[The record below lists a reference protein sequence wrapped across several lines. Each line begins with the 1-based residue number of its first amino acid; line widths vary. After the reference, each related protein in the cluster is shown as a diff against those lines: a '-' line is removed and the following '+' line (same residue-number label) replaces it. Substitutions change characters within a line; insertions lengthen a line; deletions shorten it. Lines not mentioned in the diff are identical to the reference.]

1 VSRRAARRRGGRL
14 PTMSDS
20 CEARGRPRSAPSR
33 AELPGPSPFA
43 LAQRFV
49 VLLGLIG
56 RAALLYLRLVLD
68 RRGFWRLSGAQRI
81 EIQRRFAERFVR
93 VAMRFR
99 GGLIKVGQVASLRID
114 VVPEEVTDELARL
127 QDRVDPHPFEEI
139 AAQIHTELGRPVGE
153 LFERFERTPLAS
165 ASLGQV
171 HRAHDPQG
179 RELAVKVLYPGIER
193 QVAVDLVATR
203 IGLWLFNWLV
213 VPDLMQVYR
222 ELRRTILGEMN
233 YVEEGRAA
241 EEVAAN
247 LGRDPQ
253 VAERVRVPAIHW
265 ETTTRRVLTM
275 EFLEGTKVNDTATI
289 AAWGLD
295 IRDVVTWATRSFLH
309 MMLRD
314 GFFHCDPHPGNLL
327 VDREGRLGI
336 IDFGMNARIAP
347 ELREAL
353 RKNVIASVQR
363 DPEAYVDSLL
373 EVGFLQPSDRAAAV
387 ELAKLGFD
395 PRYYNLTP
403 AEVMQIDLGD
413 YLGQM
418 RANMKKIK
426 SFQLPDGVVML
437 GRAINLLYAL
447 ALELAPGIR
456 PLEVVGPYVIEFLAG
471 PLPPA
476 PSEPEAP
483 AAAASG

>member
-1 VSRRAARRRGGRL
+1 MQSSPRTGASRV
-14 PTMSDS
+14 D
-20 CEARGRPRSAPSR
+20 
-33 AELPGPSPFA
+33 LPGPSPFA
-43 LAQRFV
+43 LAHRFV

-56 RAALLYLRLVLD
+56 RAALLYLRLVLAA
-68 RRGFWRLSGAQRI
+68 RRLWRLSPERSV
-81 EIQRRFAERFVR
+81 EIQRRFAARFVR

-114 VVPEEVTDELARL
+114 VVPEQVTDELARL
-127 QDRVDPHPFEEI
+127 QDRVDPHPFSEI
-139 AAQIHTELGRPVGE
+139 AAQLEAELGRPVDAV
-153 LFERFERTPLAS
+153 FERFERTPIAS

-171 HRAHDPQG
+171 HRARDREGH
-179 RELAVKVLYPGIER
+179 ELAVKVLYPGIEK
-193 QVAVDLVATR
+193 QVAVDLAATR
-203 IGLWLFNWLV
+203 IGLWLFDWLV

-222 ELRRTILGEMN
+222 ELRRTILGEMD
-233 YVEEGRAA
+233 YVQEGRAA

-275 EFLEGTKVNDTATI
+275 EFLEGTKVNDLATI
-289 AAWGLD
+289 KAWGLD
-295 IRDVVTWATRSFLH
+295 VADVVTWATRSFLH

-327 VDREGRLGI
+327 VDRDGRLGI
-336 IDFGMNARIAP
+336 VDFGMNARIAP
-347 ELREAL
+347 ELREAI

-373 EVGFLQPSDRAAAV
+373 EVGFIQASDREAAV

-403 AEVMQIDLGD
+403 AEAVRIDLGE
-413 YLGQM
+413 YLGEM

-426 SFQLPDGVVML
+426 SFQLPDGIVML

-456 PLEVVGPYVIEFLAG
+456 PLEVVGPYVIEFMAG
-471 PLPPA
+471 PLPEPPA
-476 PSEPEAP
+476 APTP
-483 AAAASG
+483 AAAPA

>member
-1 VSRRAARRRGGRL
+1 MAEPDPRHRTGG
-14 PTMSDS
+14 DVH
-20 CEARGRPRSAPSR
+20 
-33 AELPGPSPFA
+33 LPGPRPVA
-43 LAQRFV
+43 LAHRFV

-56 RAALLYLRLVLD
+56 RAAVLYLRLVAD
-68 RRGFWRLSGAQRI
+68 GRRWWRLPAAHRV
-81 EIQRRFAERFVR
+81 EIQRRFAARFVR

-127 QDRVDPHPFEEI
+127 QDRVDPHPFSEI
-139 AAQIHTELGRPVGE
+139 AAQIEHELGRPVDA
-153 LFERFERTPLAS
+153 LFAAFERAPLAS

-171 HRAHDPQG
+171 HRARDHAG
-179 RELAVKVLYPGIER
+179 RKLAVKVLYPGIER
-193 QVAVDLVATR
+193 QVAVDLAATR

-222 ELRRTILGEMN
+222 ELRRTIHGEMD
-233 YVEEGRAA
+233 YVREGRAA

-275 EFLEGTKVNDTATI
+275 EFLEGTKVNDTATLE
-289 AAWGLD
+289 AWGLD
-295 IRDVVTWATRSFLH
+295 VDDVVTWATRSFLH

-336 IDFGMNARIAP
+336 VDFGMNARVSP

-353 RKNVIASVQR
+353 RKNVLASIRR

-373 EVGFLQPSDRAAAV
+373 EAGFLKARDRAAAV
-387 ELAKLGFD
+387 ELAKIGFD

-403 AEVMQIDLGD
+403 AEAMKIDLGE
-413 YLGQM
+413 YLGEM
-418 RANMKKIK
+418 RANMKKIE
-426 SFQLPDGVVML
+426 SFQLPEGVVML

-456 PLEVVGPYVIEFLAG
+456 PLEVVGPYVMEFMA
-471 PLPPA
+471 PPRPPA
-476 PSEPEAP
+476 PPAP
-483 AAAASG
+483 AEAA

>member
-1 VSRRAARRRGGRL
+1 
-14 PTMSDS
+14 M
-20 CEARGRPRSAPSR
+20 
-33 AELPGPSPFA
+33 A
-43 LAQRFV
+43 LAHRFV

-56 RAALLYLRLVLD
+56 QAALLYLRLVLD
-68 RRGFWRLSGAQRI
+68 SRRLWRLSGEGRT

-114 VVPEEVTDELARL
+114 VVPEEVTDELALL

-139 AAQIHTELGRPVGE
+139 ASQVRAELGRPVAE
-153 LFERFERTPLAS
+153 AFASFDPSPLAS

-171 HRAHDPQG
+171 HRACDSKGHD
-179 RELAVKVLYPGIER
+179 LAVKILYPGIEK
-193 QVAVDLVATR
+193 QVAVDLAATR

-222 ELRRTILGEMN
+222 ELRRTLLGEMD
-233 YVEEGRAA
+233 YVQEGRAA
-241 EEVAAN
+241 EEVAEN

-253 VAERVRVPAIHW
+253 VAAHVRIPSIHW
-265 ETTTRRVLTM
+265 STTTRRVLTM
-275 EFLEGTKVNDTATI
+275 EFLEGTKVNDTETL

-295 IRDVVTWATRSFLH
+295 VNDVVAWATRSFLH

-327 VDREGRLGI
+327 VDRDGRLGI
-336 IDFGMNARIAP
+336 VDFGMNSRIAP
-347 ELREAL
+347 ELREAI
-353 RKNVIASVQR
+353 RKNVLASIQR
-363 DPEAYVDSLL
+363 DPELYVDSLL
-373 EVGFLQPSDRAAAV
+373 EVGFIQAEDRAAAV

-403 AEVMQIDLGD
+403 AEAMKIDLGE
-413 YLGQM
+413 YLGEM

-426 SFQLPDGVVML
+426 SFQLPDGIVML

-456 PLEVVGPYVIEFLAG
+456 PLEVIGPYVVEFMAG

-476 PSEPEAP
+476 RPAP
-483 AAAASG
+483 AAAEV

>member
-1 VSRRAARRRGGRL
+1 MPSSQEGPADASRRGAPRAQL
-14 PTMSDS
+14 P
-20 CEARGRPRSAPSR
+20 E
-33 AELPGPSPFA
+33 PSPFA
-43 LAQRFV
+43 LAHRFG

-56 RAALLYLRLVLD
+56 RAAWLYLRLVLD
-68 RRGFWRLSGAQRI
+68 ARGVWRLSRERSV

-99 GGLIKVGQVASLRID
+99 GALIKIGQVASLRID

-127 QDRVDPHPFEEI
+127 QDRVEPHPFEEI
-139 AAQIHTELGRPVGE
+139 AAQIESELGRPLEAV
-153 LFERFERTPLAS
+153 FPSFDRTPIAS

-171 HRAHDPQG
+171 HRARDAQG
-179 RELAVKVLYPGIER
+179 RDLAVKVLYPGIER
-193 QVAVDLVATR
+193 QVAVDIAATR
-203 IGLWLFNWLV
+203 IGLWLFDWLV

-222 ELRRTILGEMN
+222 ELRRTILGEMD
-233 YVEEGRAA
+233 YLEEGRAA
-241 EEVAAN
+241 EEMGAN

-289 AAWGLD
+289 EAWGLD
-295 IRDVVTWATRSFLH
+295 VNEVVTWATRSFLH

-327 VDREGRLGI
+327 VDRDGRLGI
-336 IDFGMNARIAP
+336 VDFGMNARIAP
-347 ELREAL
+347 ELREAI
-353 RKNVIASVQR
+353 RKNVIASIQR

-373 EVGFLQPSDRAAAV
+373 EVGFIQPSDRDAAV

-403 AEVMQIDLGD
+403 AEAMKIDLGE
-413 YLGQM
+413 YLGEM

-456 PLEVVGPYVIEFLAG
+456 PLEVVGPYVLEFMAG

-476 PSEPEAP
+476 PGTPRP
-483 AAAASG
+483 VAATAS

>member
-1 VSRRAARRRGGRL
+1 MSDPATTAAGRAALGL
-14 PTMSDS
+14 
-20 CEARGRPRSAPSR
+20 
-33 AELPGPSPFA
+33 LGPSPLA
-43 LAQRFV
+43 LAHRFI
-49 VLLGLIG
+49 VLLGLIL
-56 RAALLYLRLVLD
+56 RAAALYLRLVLD
-68 RRGFWRLSGAQRI
+68 SRKLWRLDAAQRI
-81 EIQRRFAERFVR
+81 EVQRCFAARFVR

-114 VVPEEVTDELARL
+114 VVPEEVTDELALL

-139 AAQIHTELGRPVGE
+139 AHQIETETGRPVDA
-153 LFERFERTPLAS
+153 LFESFDREPLAS

-171 HRAHDPQG
+171 HRARDREG
-179 RELAVKVLYPGIER
+179 RELAVKVLYPGIEQ
-193 QVAVDLVATR
+193 QVAVDLAATR
-203 IGLWLFNWLV
+203 IGLWLFDWFV
-213 VPDLMQVYR
+213 PPDLMQVYR
-222 ELRRTILGEMN
+222 ELRKTILGEMD
-233 YVEEGRAA
+233 YVQEGKAA

-247 LGRDPQ
+247 LGRDAQ
-253 VAERVRVPAIHW
+253 VVEHVRIPTIHW
-265 ETTTRRVLTM
+265 ATTTQRVLTM

-289 AAWGLD
+289 EAWGLD
-295 IRDVVTWATRSFLH
+295 VNEIVTWATRSFLH

-336 IDFGMNARIAP
+336 IDFGMNSRIAP
-347 ELREAL
+347 ALREAI
-353 RKNVIASVQR
+353 RKNVLASIQR

-373 EVGFLQPSDRAAAV
+373 DVGFIQASDREAAV

-403 AEVMQIDLGD
+403 SEAMNIDLGE
-413 YLGQM
+413 YLGEM
-418 RANMKKIK
+418 RGNMKKIK

-456 PLEVVGPYVIEFLAG
+456 PLEVIGPYVLEFMAG
-471 PLPPA
+471 PIPPIPPA
-476 PSEPEAP
+476 SAP
-483 AAAASG
+483 AATPAP